1 MPGTAFSR
9 EKTPTLALVLPTYE
23 ALVVMWKELAKVIPE
38 LSHYVVINPS
48 IKLKW
53 IEEYWLSNELADAE
67 RWMEE
72 VMLAH
77 CRARRLANVAS
88 QPAASRTDVPIARNG
103 APAAVVA
110 QARGFANFTKL
121 SVSSVTEEEKATQ
134 EAEDQARDLCT
145 VRNELRRYKEEPPPD
160 DVHWILCAVGIV
172 ALDVLPVQASAVLVS
187 GSFHQA
193 KRHVFSEVLQ
203 VLKHLHKEEHIDFTS
218 YWMRTNDYSV
228 EKATTTAINE
238 LRLASSSAKHEH
250 DELLDL
256 LHSMDNAR
264 IQ

>member
-1 MPGTAFSR
+1 
-9 EKTPTLALVLPTYE
+9 
-23 ALVVMWKELAKVIPE
+23 MWKELAKVIPE
-38 LSHYVVINPS
+38 LSHYIGWPWDCENHGVRREGPAESYICSDQSLCAVINPS

-72 VMLAH
+72 VVDIFICLESILLIDNSPAQMLAH

-121 SVSSVTEEEKATQ
+121 SVVRRVVSSPSTTKSSSNTPAPSTPTTPSLGSGTLTPILSNLITLPSSTVSLSSVTEEEKAAQ

-160 DVHWILCAVGIV
+160 DV
-172 ALDVLPVQASAVLVS
+172 P
-187 GSFHQA
+187 
-193 KRHVFSEVLQ
+193 
-203 VLKHLHKEEHIDFTS
+203 
-218 YWMRTNDYSV
+218 
-228 EKATTTAINE
+228 
-238 LRLASSSAKHEH
+238 
-250 DELLDL
+250 LDL
-256 LHSMDNAR
+256 VRYWTVSFVHAALN
-264 IQ
+264 IVLN